1 MKLLLLILLSSFAS
15 ASSGYRYGIPDY
27 PVMYREADLVAIVRF
42 VGLKDTQKKKML
54 DDVFSKPTG
63 LYFRELNGTV
73 NVISLLKGDVDLK
86 SKLICRFYRFSTLEE
101 SSVDL
106 GDSELARKRLAA
118 RFRNW
123 GKIHVFTGPPEETEN
138 FEMTDFLVYL
148 KKTSDGFY
156 IPVTG
161 DSDSDSA
168 IRELSRPNVAAKLTN
183 QAEQGGT
190 EQPATRSQS
199 KSGDSQKPQPEA
211 EGRSR

>member
-27 PVMYREADLVAIVRF
+27 TAMYREADLVAIVRF

-54 DDVFSKPTG
+54 DDVFAKPTG
-63 LYFRELNGTV
+63 LYFRELNGRV
-73 NVISLLKGDVDLK
+73 NVISLLKGDVDPN

-101 SSVDL
+101 SSEDL
-106 GDSELARKRLAA
+106 GDLELAIKRLAA
-118 RFRNW
+118 CRRNW
-123 GKIHVFTGPPEETEN
+123 GTIHVFAGPPDQTEG
-138 FEMTDFLVYL
+138 FERTDFLVYL

-168 IRELSRPNVAAKLTN
+168 IRELNRPNVAAKLTN

-190 EQPATRSQS
+190 GQPATRPES
-199 KSGDSQKPQPEA
+199 KPEGGDKPQPEA